1 MSNIINSLIDALFGK
16 TEKPMGPT
24 MKYTIPHTPTPS
36 DEDVAASRDY
46 KNRYGNPNE
55 VAVDGTRVI
64 DSGDG
69 NIKYTQQGTKV
80 DTAPRKDVPHL
91 DRTDQLFDA
100 NPKPASVD
108 TADTI
113 YKSQMMANT
122 SPISALGFDINK
134 GVFSPRDPNTPLT
147 DGGAYDPKKDRFWA
161 DTEDPHSITH
171 ENTHRGMK
179 LLRDKGHNIPKS
191 AEENLVRAV
200 MLNRFGDV
208 ESAAGSESARQVN
221 VARKKMTDKEFFD
234 LLTNLDDA
242 ANKELGQRTWDR
254 HGGVN

>member
-1 MSNIINSLIDALFGK
+1 MSDIVNNIIDALFGK
-16 TEKPMGPT
+16 TEKPV
-24 MKYTIPHTPTPS
+24 KYTTPRTPTPS

-55 VAVDGTRVI
+55 VTVDGTREI
-64 DSGDG
+64 NSGDE

-80 DTAPRKDVPHL
+80 DTAPKKDVSYLHS
-91 DRTDQLFDA
+91 TKQLYDT

-113 YKSQMMANT
+113 YKAQMMSNT
-122 SPISALGFDINK
+122 SPLSALGFDVNK
-134 GVFSPRDPNTPLT
+134 GVFSPKDPNVSLSH
-147 DGGAYDPKKDRFWA
+147 GGIYNRTRDKFWA
-161 DTEDPHSITH
+161 DTEDPNSIVH
-171 ENTHRGMK
+171 ESTHRGMQ
-179 LLRDKGHNIPKS
+179 LLRDKGHKIPDS

-200 MLNRFGDV
+200 LLNRFGDI
-208 ESAAGSESARQVN
+208 ESGAGSESARQVN
-221 VARKKMTDKEFFD
+221 VARQKMSQKEFFD
-234 LLTNLDDA
+234 LLTKLDDA